1 VVWYSEENQKVCRN
15 LQPKCGFIHDL
26 YPGVIKKARN
36 AKVAVY
42 TCGIDI
48 SQTETKGTVLLHNA
62 DEMLN
67 FTTGEEKHM
76 AAVSSPHFGAW
87 CVGDWF
93 NAVEL

>member
-1 VVWYSEENQKVCRN
+1 MRE
-15 LQPKCGFIHDL
+15 LLLGI
-26 YPGVIKKARN
+26 IKKARN

-42 TCGIDI
+42 TSGIDI

-76 AAVSSPHFGAW
+76 ANVRYKQRRTPFLITSDMIS
-87 CVGDWF
+87 
-93 NAVEL
+93 